1 MQGSKQAAAFV
12 KGAVHWLCA
21 AAGREAVS
29 QPEVTAAL
37 LAPNM
42 VQPAAA
48 ASDKR
53 RWAWEPTTQKLAGSG
68 VCGTNGAKQLML
80 AARLAAAVVQHAVCK
95 AGRAVCTPS

>member
-37 LAPNM
+37 LAPDM
-42 VQPAAA
+42 VQPAAT
-48 ASDKR
+48 ASGQR
-53 RWAWEPTTQKLAGSG
+53 CWAWEP
-68 VCGTNGAKQLML
+68 
-80 AARLAAAVVQHAVCK
+80 AAYELAAAGALAHGKHVCSVQARNMYPNVGSMCVLGTH
-95 AGRAVCTPS
+95 